1 MTGRAGFG
9 RMLLAGAVAL
19 GLAGGGSGRAEAAFV
34 ITMQEI
40 ALTVVMHGS
49 GSINLAG
56 LVLDTTGVDFNSDL
70 LPRDGLIQVA
80 GVTDI
85 YFTAAGPTSFGS
97 GGSSAPLLAGGD
109 PFYIFGQGGALGV
122 PQGYVSGAPLSNM
135 MIFVGT
141 LGSLGMTPG
150 TYVWSWGAGAD
161 ADSVTLQIDAPAPQP
176 VPEPASALLAGAG
189 LLGLAALRHRRRGPA
204 RT

>member
-1 MTGRAGFG
+1 MIERAGFG

-19 GLAGGGSGRAEAAFV
+19 GLAGGACGRAEAAFTF
-34 ITMQEI
+34 TMQEV
-40 ALTVVMHGS
+40 ALTVIMHGS
-49 GSINLAG
+49 GSVNLAG
-56 LVLDTTGVDFNSDL
+56 LVLDTTDVDFNSDIL
-70 LPRDGLIQVA
+70 ARDGLIQVA

-85 YFTAAGPTSFGS
+85 YFTVVGPTSFGS
-97 GGSSAPLLAGGD
+97 GGSSAPILTNGD

-122 PQGYVSGAPLSNM
+122 PQDYVSGAPLSNM

-141 LGSLGMTPG
+141 LGSLGITPG
-150 TYVWSWGAGAD
+150 TYVWSWGSGAD

-189 LLGLAALRHRRRGPA
+189 LLGLAAMRRLRKGPT